1 MLPYVLRLQDEYVQ
15 VQSEM
20 KATIEETKLVQ
31 EKYKTLLD
39 QAKKDLQAKQAEC
52 DALREQVRCS
62 CISKKESP
70 SSIEFELIAP
80 LQLFPI
86 RL

>member
-1 MLPYVLRLQDEYVQ
+1 MHLSNFSTNIYLFKWTNKIHRLQDEYVQ

-39 QAKKDLQAKQAEC
+39 QAKKDQQAKQAEC
-52 DALREQVRCS
+52 DALREQVCPVE
-62 CISKKESP
+62 IYM
-70 SSIEFELIAP
+70 
-80 LQLFPI
+80 
-86 RL
+86 